1 MGIKVWHGS
10 VRSNAVRLGRARHG
24 SGFRAR
30 YGPVYLGGLWW
41 GCGGVVQG
49 KGFVAGC
56 GRVLCGA
63 VSHGLLW
70 CGRDFAAR
78 RGDAWFAQVW
88 SRKVWQGRGFMAR
101 SGIF

>member
-1 MGIKVWHGS
+1 
-10 VRSNAVRLGRARHG
+10 
-24 SGFRAR
+24 
-30 YGPVYLGGLWW
+30 
-41 GCGGVVQG
+41 
-49 KGFVAGC
+49 VAGC

-88 SRKVWQGRGFMAR
+88 SRKARAGQGFCGGARFAWALRG
-101 SGIF
+101 SLWLGVTGISRFI